1 LGGTSFSY
9 NIECARGRG
18 VFFGISKRLLIFTQQ
33 INHMKEPITL
43 DNLPESL
50 NFYDLNEACAA
61 LDTAADE
68 MEVKGKE
75 LDNHFILDCGTT
87 YKNLANKMRRIMKV
101 MPTDSKMILANTYT
115 GEVFDYAF
123 RSTLGI
129 KD

>member
-1 LGGTSFSY
+1 
-9 NIECARGRG
+9 
-18 VFFGISKRLLIFTQQ
+18 
-33 INHMKEPITL
+33 MKDPITL

-68 MEVKGKE
+68 MEAKGKE
-75 LDNHFILDCGTT
+75 LDNHFITNCGTT

-123 RSTLGI
+123 RSTLGL